1 MKFNIDH
8 RFAGLLDIARLIYQ
22 NKLTSQLSDTIR
34 LRIFMQIYILSNAT
48 KAPLV
53 NYSSVYS

>member
-22 NKLTSQLSDTIR
+22 NKPTSRLSDTIR
-34 LRIFMQIYILSNAT
+34 LRIFMQICILPNAT